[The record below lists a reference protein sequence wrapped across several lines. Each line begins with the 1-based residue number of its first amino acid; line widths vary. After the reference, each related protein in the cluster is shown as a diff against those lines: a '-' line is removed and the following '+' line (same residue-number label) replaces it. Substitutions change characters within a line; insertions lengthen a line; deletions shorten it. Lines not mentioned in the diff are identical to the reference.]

1 MRRKRA
7 SHLAM
12 MQQRAE
18 RVQTAQRAKAPVKQ
32 GDRSVFC
39 DVELKVI
46 QRKRGRG
53 NKRKEGDEG
62 GVARR
67 KRASH
72 LAKAQHRVEQGQ
84 RPQRVRRAHCDVVLK
99 VI

>member
-1 MRRKRA
+1 V
-7 SHLAM
+7 L
-12 MQQRAE
+12 
-18 RVQTAQRAKAPVKQ
+18 
-32 GDRSVFC
+32 C

-46 QRKRGRG
+46 QRERGGG

-84 RPQRVRRAHCDVVLK
+84 RPQRVLRAHCDVVLK
-99 VI
+99 VIEKERGEERGEKWRGGVARR

>member
-1 MRRKRA
+1 M
-7 SHLAM
+7 L
-12 MQQRAE
+12 
-18 RVQTAQRAKAPVKQ
+18 
-32 GDRSVFC
+32 C

-46 QRKRGRG
+46 QRERGGG

-84 RPQRVRRAHCDVVLK
+84 RPQRVLRAHCDVVLK
-99 VI
+99 VIERERGEEGGEKWRGGVARR